1 MLIYIIVKRQ
11 FTGNNPM
18 LFIVS
23 KSDEELRKRNK
34 VQLFETLKRKEIGA
48 LEDVKHS
55 CLSTQVETNYTQ
67 VH

>member
-1 MLIYIIVKRQ
+1 MLYTYMLIYIIVKRQ

-34 VQLFETLKRKEIGA
+34 VKLFETLKRKEIRA
-48 LEDVKHS
+48 IRRFE
-55 CLSTQVETNYTQ
+55 TQLP
-67 VH
+67 